1 MKNFG
6 MKYTFLTFDLQL
18 YIVACLIKWSDQERW
33 SHVILRPV
41 MMHTLMSFLGCI
53 GALMKGSGIDTLGGA
68 AFAGLAGIFNGK
80 SWPMALRAF
89 HTVVAALQHGFLK
102 DGPKTD
108 EDMAVYLEGA
118 RQHPTGQ
125 LWVDCF
131 ITPTMITIVSYG
143 HNMKVTT
150 CSSGSAST
158 DEEVLLRSRSSPLH
172 QVDHMAPPR
181 DEQPSR

>member
-1 MKNFG
+1 
-6 MKYTFLTFDLQL
+6 
-18 YIVACLIKWSDQERW
+18 
-33 SHVILRPV
+33 
-41 MMHTLMSFLGCI
+41 
-53 GALMKGSGIDTLGGA
+53 MKGSGIDTLVGA

-80 SWPMALRAF
+80 SWPMALHAF
-89 HTVVAALQHGFLK
+89 RTVEAALLHGFLK
-102 DGPKTD
+102 DGLKTD
-108 EDMAVYLEGA
+108 EDIAVYLEGA

-158 DEEVLLRSRSSPLH
+158 DEEVLLRSRSSPLR